1 MLVLGVVGFG
11 VGESINYAVYDFGDN
26 EIMCQRGGLDLLVM
40 KDLVLIVLQ
49 NKEPSLRII
58 V

>member
-1 MLVLGVVGFG
+1 MLILVGFG
-11 VGESINYAVYDFGDN
+11 VGVEKNSNYAYFDFGDN
-26 EIMCQRGGLDLLVM
+26 EIMCQQGGLDLLVM